1 MFNFLKNTFKRR
13 SLTDKEFVQVLL
25 KELVER
31 TLPKNRVHN
40 QVNKALF
47 KLDKLSEN
55 TWDKNLLNEIKE
67 DLELIL
73 DEKELLK

>member
-1 MFNFLKNTFKRR
+1 MFNFLKNTFKPKGL
-13 SLTDKEFVQVLL
+13 SDKDFVQLLL

-40 QVNKALF
+40 QVNKALY

-55 TWDKNLLNEIKE
+55 TWDKNLLNEIKD
-67 DLELIL
+67 DLNVIL
-73 DEKELLK
+73 NEKELMK